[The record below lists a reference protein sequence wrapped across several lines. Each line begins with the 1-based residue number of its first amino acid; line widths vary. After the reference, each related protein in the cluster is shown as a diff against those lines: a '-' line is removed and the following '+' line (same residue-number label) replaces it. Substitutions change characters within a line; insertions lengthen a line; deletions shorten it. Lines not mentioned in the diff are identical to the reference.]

1 MQFIFVL
8 GQNKNYS
15 KRKKLLF
22 VLSLKWDAS
31 KILLVAGR
39 VVAAVAELLRHGRE
53 REKARNGRF
62 LAISRRES
70 VTQSG
75 LIENYIRGEVGCF
88 HFEIRGSLTIFQAI
102 LFFRQAGFIK
112 TYIYLCCNRPR
123 RHEGYMHKRRKWP
136 LKGWT
141 KRWFDLSQFLSMHQ
155 NISFVWILFVKCS
168 ISLLDTFLHLQNN
181 LCLKGTFCWKEG
193 ASHMESL
200 RWLNF
205 HSLSSVQ
212 KKVAV

>member
-1 MQFIFVL
+1 MRRFTFQFNIWGLLPTLKWPSEMQFTFFL
-8 GQNKNYS
+8 GKTRTPQKG
-15 KRKKLLF
+15 KKLLF
-22 VLSLKWDAS
+22 VPSFKWDAS

-39 VVAAVAELLRHGRE
+39 VVAAAEWRRHGRE

-62 LAISRRES
+62 LAISRRGS
-70 VTQSG
+70 VIQSG

-112 TYIYLCCNRPR
+112 TDTYLCCNRPR

-155 NISFVWILFVKCS
+155 NISFVWILFCQM
-168 ISLLDTFLHLQNN
+168 FN
-181 LCLKGTFCWKEG
+181 LTGYFST
-193 ASHMESL
+193 
-200 RWLNF
+200 
-205 HSLSSVQ
+205 SS
-212 KKVAV
+212 K